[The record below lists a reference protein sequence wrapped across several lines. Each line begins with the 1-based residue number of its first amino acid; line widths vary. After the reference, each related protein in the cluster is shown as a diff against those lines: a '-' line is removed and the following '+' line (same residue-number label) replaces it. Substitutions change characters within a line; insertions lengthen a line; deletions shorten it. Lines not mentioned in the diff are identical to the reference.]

1 MDTLYEDTRAG
12 VPYTPGMVDLLIYAA
27 LAVLLLIGL
36 AALGRPRTISDEEY
50 DSQKGKGSLVG
61 NAMHAL
67 HDVLAPQ
74 RADALRK
81 AKTEILDED
90 PSGDPPPD
98 EPPGGAPHRPP
109 RS

>member
-1 MDTLYEDTRAG
+1 
-12 VPYTPGMVDLLIYAA
+12 MVDLLVYAA
-27 LAVLLLIGL
+27 LAALLLAGL
-36 AALGRPRTISDEEY
+36 AALSRPRAISDEEY
-50 DSQKGKGSLVG
+50 AALKGKGSLVG

-74 RADALRK
+74 RAEALRK

-98 EPPGGAPHRPP
+98 EPPAGIPRQPP
-109 RS
+109 AS